1 MVIHSASTRLCL
13 AGLLAAL
20 AAASPAYAQAPRTPG
35 PGRTLPATRPLRAAP
50 DHMSQAARSVGVV
63 RCLPAV
69 RRMAGLELLGASK
82 DDVVLNWDRQFP
94 DASPF
99 FGLMGVVEPGTGT
112 HATTLTAVPGPYGTC
127 SVASERIAWAP
138 ESCARLAR
146 RELPGYRV
154 SHLLPNMDV
163 LSSASDVDSTVSLLR
178 AGPGCL
184 VIRRFVDFDWHVPR
198 ARARALDER

>member
-1 MVIHSASTRLCL
+1 
-13 AGLLAAL
+13 
-20 AAASPAYAQAPRTPG
+20 
-35 PGRTLPATRPLRAAP
+35 
-50 DHMSQAARSVGVV
+50 MSLAARSVGVV

-69 RRMAGLELLGASK
+69 RRLSGLELLGASR

-99 FGLMGVVEPGTGT
+99 FGLMGVVEPNTGT
-112 HATTLTAVPGPYGTC
+112 HATTITAVPGPYGTC
-127 SVASERIAWAP
+127 TVASERIAWAP

-154 SHLLPNMDV
+154 AHLLPDMDV
-163 LSSASDVDSTVSLLR
+163 LSSPSDVDGTVSLLR

-184 VIRRFVDFDWHVPR
+184 VIRRFVDFDWRAPR
-198 ARARALDER
+198 TRGGEPR

>member
-1 MVIHSASTRLCL
+1 MVIRSGALRH
-13 AGLLAAL
+13 GVVLLAAL
-20 AAASPAYAQAPRTPG
+20 LASQAPACAQAAPPMHARDA
-35 PGRTLPATRPLRAAP
+35 GREAAP
-50 DHMSQAARSVGVV
+50 RRGAPDRMSLAARSVGVV

-69 RRMAGLELLGASK
+69 RRLSGLELLGASR

-99 FGLMGVVEPGTGT
+99 FGLMGVVEPNTGT
-112 HATTLTAVPGPYGTC
+112 HATTITAVPGPYGTC
-127 SVASERIAWAP
+127 TVASERIAWAP

-154 SHLLPNMDV
+154 AHLLPDMDV
-163 LSSASDVDSTVSLLR
+163 LSSPSDVDGTVSLLR

-184 VIRRFVDFDWHVPR
+184 VIRRFVDFDWRAPR
-198 ARARALDER
+198 TRGGEPR

>member
-1 MVIHSASTRLCL
+1 MVTPSGPTGLCL
-13 AGLLAAL
+13 AGLLTAL
-20 AAASPAYAQAPRTPG
+20 ALAGPAHAQAPRTPR
-35 PGRTLPATRPLRAAP
+35 PWRTARATRPPRAAP
-50 DHMSQAARSVGVV
+50 DHMSQAAKSVGVL

-69 RRMAGLELLGASK
+69 RRMAGLELLGASQ

-112 HATTLTAVPGPYGTC
+112 HATTITAVPGPYGTC
-127 SVASERIAWAP
+127 TVASERIAWAP
-138 ESCARLAR
+138 ESCARLAK

-154 SHLLPNMDV
+154 SHLLPDMDV
-163 LSSASDVDSTVSLLR
+163 LSSASDPDSTVSLLH

-184 VIRRFVDFDWHVPR
+184 VIRRFVDFDWR
-198 ARARALDER
+198 APQSRAYDDR